1 MTIFNSRFVR
11 RIGALNMF
19 RSGLDTVYYGSVDG
33 HQCTAGAGILVAGG
47 WRCGVCG
54 LRVDGVINAMAV
66 ILDEFPHMAGTASSL
81 AGTFRFGIGA
91 IVGALLFFATFNSAW
106 PMIWSIAFC
115 ATSSILFCLYASRPK
130 NSDYCTTRKLKG
142 FLC

>member
-19 RSGLDTVYYGSVDG
+19 RSGLWIQFYYGGVDG

-54 LRVDGVINAMAV
+54 LRVDGVIQC
-66 ILDEFPHMAGTASSL
+66 DGGHS
-81 AGTFRFGIGA
+81 
-91 IVGALLFFATFNSAW
+91 
-106 PMIWSIAFC
+106 
-115 ATSSILFCLYASRPK
+115 
-130 NSDYCTTRKLKG
+130 
-142 FLC
+142 